1 EGTAADTS
9 LMIIAG
15 AGQNTVNLSPT
26 AQFLDGLQG
35 PVTINGGTGRS
46 GATTLNVFDQNDPF
60 GGDTYTVTNQSVT
73 RTAAALITFTNVPN
87 LTING
92 SSTVGIIYNVNSN
105 AFGVTTTINAG
116 AANDVFNLA
125 QASHFMDDVQG
136 TLNLNGGGGTNTLT
150 LFDQNDPFS
159 D

>member
-1 EGTAADTS
+1 FNNAFTITGSTVTRTFMALVTLDTTGAYTNVYVGSGECELSLKMPLPGPPPPPIIKTLIYFGSGNDVTNLEGTAADTS
-9 LMIIAG
+9 LTILGG

-87 LTING
+87 
-92 SSTVGIIYNVNSN
+92 
-105 AFGVTTTINAG
+105 
-116 AANDVFNLA
+116 
-125 QASHFMDDVQG
+125 
-136 TLNLNGGGGTNTLT
+136 
-150 LFDQNDPFS
+150 
-159 D
+159 